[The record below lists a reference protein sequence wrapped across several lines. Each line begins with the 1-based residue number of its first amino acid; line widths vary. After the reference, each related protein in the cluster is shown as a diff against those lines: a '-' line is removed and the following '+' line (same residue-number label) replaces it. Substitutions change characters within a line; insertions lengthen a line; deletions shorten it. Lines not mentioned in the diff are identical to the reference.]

1 MNQIITQHGWGF
13 DSRIWF
19 NFRNQFNKQEWLWL
33 NNDRGY
39 FQKNSKSFKWQ
50 KESCKRDI
58 KMVICHSLGTHLI
71 ERETLLK
78 ATHVIL
84 INFFYNFLPV
94 SQQRRKFTIK
104 ALNRMRNK
112 LKNDEYKSML
122 EEFIKRSYLPRSCK
136 FKIKGSSDFDL
147 KSINRSILMQDFDKL
162 FITNKPKKLFS
173 DRVNLLIIKS
183 GKDMILDKES
193 ANNYIKMLMDT
204 KLGSMNIIELEN
216 EGHLIDE
223 INLFEIVNSWLKE

>member
-1 MNQIITQHGWGF
+1 
-13 DSRIWF
+13 
-19 NFRNQFNKQEWLWL
+19 
-33 NNDRGY
+33 
-39 FQKNSKSFKWQ
+39 
-50 KESCKRDI
+50 
-58 KMVICHSLGTHLI
+58 
-71 ERETLLK
+71 
-78 ATHVIL
+78 
-84 INFFYNFLPV
+84 
-94 SQQRRKFTIK
+94 
-104 ALNRMRNK
+104 
-112 LKNDEYKSML
+112 ML

-136 FKIKGSSDFDL
+136 PKITGSIDFDL

-193 ANNYIKMLMDT
+193 SNNYIKMLMDT

-223 INLFEIVNSWLKE
+223 INLFDIVHSWLKE